1 MNILHF
7 VNTNTLDTGVS
18 SDIIDM
24 PFTDHRDVLMNIV
37 SEYIKHG
44 SGYWKLNDSLLK
56 DYVNGVN
63 KSALMAQWLRDHA
76 TEPKGHEFEPHECHL
91 VRAYG
96 HRYVQVR
103 PVRPKISHSKRKV
116 FLE

>member
-7 VNTNTLDTGVS
+7 VNKNTLDTGVS

-24 PFTDHRDVLMNIV
+24 PFTDHPVVLMNIV

-56 DYVNGVN
+56 DIDYVNGVN

-76 TEPKGHEFEPHECHL
+76 IPGELEHIYIPSKNQDLPIMQSSQEAL
-91 VRAYG
+91 RN
-96 HRYVQVR
+96 
-103 PVRPKISHSKRKV
+103 HS
-116 FLE
+116 LHQ